1 MRRILLLTLSLVAV
15 MVGAGCRSDGRTLRE
30 PGPDQTQSIS
40 TTAASTV
47 PVVVDD
53 GSLETASTTA
63 APATTD
69 AVAPLEPEY
78 TVTAPWADGDPI
90 DARYT
95 CDGGNHTPPL
105 AWSQPPEGTVEI
117 AVTLT
122 DRDTPDFV
130 HWVIAGITPDV
141 IGLSEDVVPVGAQQ
155 AMNSAGQIGYFGP
168 CPPAGSAHQYVLQVH
183 FLGTSV
189 GLTDGD
195 PAADVSPDIIDAEI
209 GSAEVTGIFSRP

>member
-1 MRRILLLTLSLVAV
+1 VRRILLLTLSAVAV
-15 MVGAGCRSDGRTLRE
+15 MIGAGCRSDGRTLRD

-53 GSLETASTTA
+53 GSLDTASTATPTSA
-63 APATTD
+63 AT
-69 AVAPLEPEY
+69 PLEPELSI
-78 TVTAPWADGDPI
+78 TAPWADGDPI

-95 CDGGNHTPPL
+95 CDGGNHVPPL

-122 DRDTPDFV
+122 DRDAPDFV
-130 HWVIAGITPDV
+130 HWLIAGITPDV
-141 IGLSEDVVPVGAQQ
+141 IGLTEDVVPIGAQQ
-155 AMNSAGQIGYFGP
+155 AMNTAGQIGYFGP
-168 CPPAGSAHQYVLQVH
+168 CPPAGSTHHYVLQVH
-183 FLGTSV
+183 FLGASV

-195 PAADVSPDIIDAEI
+195 PAAEVLPLIIAAEI
-209 GSAEVTGIFSRP
+209 GSAEVNGNFSRA

>member
-1 MRRILLLTLSLVAV
+1 VRRILLLTLSMVAV

-53 GSLETASTTA
+53 GSLETAST
-63 APATTD
+63 APAPTT
-69 AVAPLEPEY
+69 VIPLEPEL
-78 TVTAPWADGDPI
+78 TLTAPWADGDPI

-95 CDGGNHTPPL
+95 CDGGNHAPPI

-122 DRDTPDFV
+122 DRDAPDFV

-141 IGLSEDVVPVGAQQ
+141 IGLTEDIVPLGAQQ

-168 CPPAGSAHQYVLQVH
+168 CPPAGSTHQYVLQVH
-183 FLGTSV
+183 FLGTSI

-195 PAADVSPDIIDAEI
+195 PAAEVIPDIIDAEI
-209 GSAEVTGIFSRP
+209 GSAEVDGIFSRA

>member
-1 MRRILLLTLSLVAV
+1 MLTLSMLAV
-15 MVGAGCRSDGRTLRE
+15 MVGAGCRSDGRTLRD

-53 GSLETASTTA
+53 GSLETATTA
-63 APATTD
+63 ATTG
-69 AVAPLEPEY
+69 VVLEPEL
-78 TVTAPWADGDPI
+78 TVTAPWAEGDTI

-95 CDGGNHTPPL
+95 CDGGNHTPPI

-122 DRDTPDFV
+122 DRDAPDFV
-130 HWVIAGITPDV
+130 HWAITGITPDV
-141 IGLSEDVVPVGAQQ
+141 IGLTEDVVPLGAQQ
-155 AMNSAGQIGYFGP
+155 ATNSAGQIGYFGP
-168 CPPAGSAHQYVLQVH
+168 CPPAGNRHQYVLQVH

-189 GLTDGD
+189 GLIDGSPATD
-195 PAADVSPDIIDAEI
+195 VIPDIIGAEI
-209 GSAEVTGIFSRP
+209 GSAEVNGFFSRP